1 MWRKKIVTKNLKKKN
16 CSRASP
22 PRNTLRKIRGVAT
35 ASNDDVSASND
46 DVSAATEKTKK
57 RGGLIKWWHEIQKG
71 NNHVYIMESP

>member
-1 MWRKKIVTKNLKKKN
+1 MKKN

-35 ASNDDVSASND
+35 ASND